1 MGTPV
6 RFPYGVSTAKIQTPY
21 GNYPQ
26 PSPIVTHDDFDDFN
40 RFAAAE
46 WTITRVG
53 TTPTEA
59 LTDGNGGLL
68 LLTTVASAA
77 SSTFLQRVGASFLPS
92 VGKQMWFST
101 RFRVSSATDTQLV
114 AGLQVTDTTPLDVT
128 DGMYFIKPTAATA
141 TVDFVCRK
149 DATTGSISS
158 LAVATLADD
167 TFVELAFYYD
177 GEQTIN
183 IFVNG
188 RNTVDLNLTSSPTA
202 YLPDATLRESFG
214 VQNGG
219 STSRTA
225 TFDYINASIQR

>member
-6 RFPYGVSTAKIQTPY
+6 RFPYGISTAKVQTPF
-21 GNYPQ
+21 GNYPN
-26 PSPIVTHDDFDDFN
+26 PSPLVTHDDFDDFD

-77 SSTFLQRVGASFLPS
+77 SSTFLQKVGASFLPA
-92 VGKQMWFST
+92 VNKPLWFAT
-101 RFRVSSATDTQLV
+101 RLQVSSATDTQLV
-114 AGLQVTDTTPLDVT
+114 AGLQLTDTTPLDAT

-149 DATTGSISS
+149 NATTGSISS
-158 LAVATLADD
+158 LAVATLADA
-167 TFVELAFYYD
+167 TFVDLAFYYD
-177 GEQTIN
+177 GKQTVN
-183 IFVNG
+183 VFVNG
-188 RNTVDLNLTSSPTA
+188 KNVADVNLTSDPTA
-202 YLPDATLRESFG
+202 YLPDTPLRVSFG

-225 TFDYINASIQR
+225 TFDYLYASILR

>member
-6 RFPYGVSTAKIQTPY
+6 RFPYGVSTAKVQTPF
-21 GNYPQ
+21 GNYPN
-26 PSPIVTHDDFDDFN
+26 PSPLVTHDDFDDFD

-68 LLTTVASAA
+68 LLTTIASAA
-77 SSTFLQRVGASFLPS
+77 SSTFLQKVGASFLPAQ
-92 VGKQMWFST
+92 GKQLWFAT
-101 RFRVSSATDTQLV
+101 RFKVSSATDTQMV

-128 DGMYFIKPTAATA
+128 DGMYFVKPTAATA

-149 DATTGSISS
+149 DASTGSISS

-167 TFVELAFYYD
+167 TFIDLAFYYD
-177 GEQTIN
+177 GKQTVN

-188 RNTVDLNLTSSPTA
+188 KNTVDVNLTSTPTA
-202 YLPDATLRESFG
+202 YLPDSALRVSFG
-214 VQNGG
+214 VQNGA
-219 STSRTA
+219 STARTA
-225 TFDYINASIQR
+225 TWDYLFASVQR